1 MTDNKIGVEGAKT
14 VGELLK
20 VNTAL
25 ATLDLSCGRE
35 RQELNENNI
44 NCKMTVNK
52 IGVDGTKS
60 LVEVLK
66 TNITLTSLKMNS
78 KRKR

>member
-1 MTDNKIGVEGAKT
+1 MSETI
-14 VGELLK
+14 
-20 VNTAL
+20 
-25 ATLDLSCGRE
+25 
-35 RQELNENNI
+35 I
-44 NCKMTVNK
+44 NCRMTVNK

-78 KRKR
+78 KEQDKEIERNGWLK